1 MSWKSHGDRHKTMRR
16 SKLGP
21 AQSRSSKGS
30 SAGEPAPSLRSG
42 QALSEANGTPAL
54 PTERSAAS
62 LLRQI
67 PSVDELLG
75 RAALAGLEA
84 RVGRRALVE
93 ATRRVLDGLRSGISS
108 GAVSDVSIEALER
121 EVIAAAEAAVELS
134 LRPVVNA
141 TGVILHTNL
150 GRAPLAREAVAHLTR
165 VATHDSN
172 L

>member
-1 MSWKSHGDRHKTMRR
+1 MSR
-16 SKLGP
+16 SKLVP
-21 AQSRSSKGS
+21 AESRSSKGS
-30 SAGEPAPSLRSG
+30 STGERASSLRSG

-54 PTERSAAS
+54 PMEQPAVS

-67 PSVDELLG
+67 PAVDELLG
-75 RAALAGLEA
+75 RAALGGLEA

-93 ATRRVLDGLRSGISS
+93 ATRKVLNRLRNGISR

-121 EVIAAAEAAVELS
+121 EVMAAAEAAIELS

-150 GRAPLAREAVAHLTR
+150 GRAPLAREAAEHLTP
-165 VATHDSN
+165 VAT
-172 L
+172 